1 MAVEVRKIQMRRDT
15 AANWES
21 FNPVLDEGEFGYDK
35 TNDRYKMGNGVDTWT
50 ARPWSSLTAAEIEAL
65 DIAPATHTHVVGDL
79 DATGTP
85 SSNTYLRGDGTW
97 ATPEGTGTGGD
108 VPSPHSL
115 GGIHHDP
122 DTLANLN
129 TKISDATLDD
139 AGDARTPTAH
149 ATSHEPGG
157 SDEITLTAADVGA
170 VPAAFGI
177 QTREYDSGTG
187 WPVRGTVPVGTI
199 VCWIKRD
206 AAAPNPP
213 LDGTYALAGTDIAL
227 LAQA

>member
-108 VPSPHSL
+108 VPSTHSL

-177 QTREYDSGTG
+177 QTREYDSVTG
-187 WPVRGTVPVGTI
+187 WPVRGAVPAGTI
-199 VCWIKRD
+199 VMWIKRD
-206 AAAPNPP
+206 PNDPDPP
-213 LDGTYALAGTDIAL
+213 VDASYALNDVDIAL
-227 LAQA
+227 LAQL